1 VDQVSSVTGRS
12 QYPDRHIAVRLEA
25 WIAGVTDWVAA
36 CLLLILILVL
46 FGTILARYVLHLPV
60 TWTEEVGSLLF
71 LWMGMLG
78 AVSAVSR
85 DQHMRLTFV
94 RSRLKPAARS
104 TVDLIAS
111 SVILIF
117 LAKLLVPSIDAIEQN
132 HAFLSPD
139 LSIPGSVGMGAIGVS
154 VFLMFALVLVR
165 TLRMAPWRAAT
176 TALIGIVLAIVA
188 MSVFGGGLGSL
199 DNYNLVIFFVVIL
212 GVLIVCGV
220 PIGFAFGAATQ
231 FYFAF
236 ATDLPLVVMVGRM
249 REGMSNLI
257 LLTIPLFIYLGL
269 LIQYT
274 GMAKRMIEFIA
285 SLLGHVRGGL
295 GYVLLC
301 AMYLVSGISG
311 AKAADMAA
319 IGPILVPSMKARGT
333 RPGDIVALLATSAA
347 AAETIPPSLV
357 LIIIGSV
364 TGVSIAALFTGG
376 LIPAAVSMLA
386 LAIVFHLRSRTEVAG
401 DRIVRPGPR
410 EIGHLLVLALPGLIL
425 PFVIRFAVLEG
436 IATATEVATI
446 GIVYVLIVAIA
457 LRERVSL
464 RKLATMLV
472 DTASLSGALL
482 LIIALAGTM
491 SWALTQSGFASDLVH
506 LMTNLPGGRI
516 GFFAASILMFVVL
529 GSVLE
534 GIPAIVLFGPLLFP
548 AAQALGIHQVHY
560 AIVVLLSMGLG
571 LFAPPFGY
579 GYYTACAISEVSPD
593 DAMGNMLPYLAAFA
607 VAIVVIA
614 LVPWLTVG

>member
-1 VDQVSSVTGRS
+1 VDQSSTIASR
-12 QYPDRHIAVRLEA
+12 PDQAGRHIASRVEA
-25 WIAGVTDWVAA
+25 GITGVTDWVAA
-36 CLLLILILVL
+36 CLLLILIVVL
-46 FGTILARYVLHLPV
+46 FSTIFARYVLHLPM

-71 LWMGMLG
+71 LWMGMFG
-78 AVSAVSR
+78 AVSAISR

-94 RSRLKPAARS
+94 RSRLKPATRS
-104 TVDLIAS
+104 LVDLTAS
-111 SVILIF
+111 SVMLIF
-117 LAKLLVPSIDAIEQN
+117 LAKLLGPSIDAVEQN

-154 VFLMFALVLVR
+154 VFLMFALILVR
-165 TLRMAPWRAAT
+165 TLWSAPWRAAIA
-176 TALIGIVLAIVA
+176 ALAVMGLAMVA
-188 MSVFGGGLGSL
+188 LSVFGDGLESL
-199 DNYNLVIFFVVIL
+199 GNINLVIFFVVIL
-212 GVLIVCGV
+212 GALIICGV
-220 PIGFAFGAATQ
+220 PIGFAFGAATL

-236 ATDLPLVVMVGRM
+236 ATDLPLVVMIGRM

-274 GMAKRMIEFIA
+274 GMAKRMIDFIA
-285 SLLGHVRGGL
+285 SLLGHTRGGL
-295 GYVLLC
+295 GYVLLS

-319 IGPILVPSMKARGT
+319 VGPILVPSMKERGT

-376 LIPAAVSMLA
+376 LIPAAVAMAA
-386 LAIVFHLRSRTEVAG
+386 LAVAFHVRSRIEVTTG
-401 DRIVRPGPR
+401 RTGRPGLP
-410 EIGHLLVLALPGLIL
+410 EIGRLLLLALPGLIL

-457 LRERVSL
+457 TRERISL
-464 RKLATMLV
+464 RKLAAMLV
-472 DTASLSGALL
+472 ETASLSGALL

-506 LMTNLPGGRI
+506 LMTHLPGGKI
-516 GFFAASILMFVVL
+516 GFFAASILMFIVL

-593 DAMGNMLPYLAAFA
+593 DAMGNMVPYLTAFA
-607 VAIVVIA
+607 IAIIVIA
-614 LVPWLTVG
+614 TVPWLTVG

>member
-1 VDQVSSVTGRS
+1 MSWRGRVVALAAVV
-12 QYPDRHIAVRLEA
+12 IA
-25 WIAGVTDWVAA
+25 
-36 CLLLILILVL
+36 
-46 FGTILARYVLHLPV
+46 LAV
-60 TWTEEVGSLLF
+60 
-71 LWMGMLG
+71 
-78 AVSAVSR
+78 
-85 DQHMRLTFV
+85 
-94 RSRLKPAARS
+94 
-104 TVDLIAS
+104 
-111 SVILIF
+111 
-117 LAKLLVPSIDAIEQN
+117 
-132 HAFLSPD
+132 
-139 LSIPGSVGMGAIGVS
+139 
-154 VFLMFALVLVR
+154 
-165 TLRMAPWRAAT
+165 
-176 TALIGIVLAIVA
+176 
-188 MSVFGGGLGSL
+188 MSVCGDGLESL
-199 DNYNLVIFFVVIL
+199 DNYNLVIFFMAVL
-212 GVLIVCGV
+212 GALIVAGV
-220 PIGFAFGAATQ
+220 PIAFAFGAATL
-231 FYFAF
+231 FYFDF

-274 GMAKRMIEFIA
+274 GMAKRMIDFIA

-319 IGPILVPSMKARGT
+319 VGPILVPSMKERGT

-376 LIPAAVSMLA
+376 LMPAAVGMLA
-386 LAIVFHLRSRTEVAG
+386 LAVVFYLRSRAEVIKI
-401 DRIVRPGPR
+401 DRVKPGTR
-410 EIGHLLVLALPGLIL
+410 EIGRLFILALPGLIL

-457 LRERVSL
+457 LRQRVSS
-464 RKLATMLV
+464 RRLAAMLV
-472 DTASLSGALL
+472 ETASLSGALL

-491 SWALTQSGFASDLVH
+491 SWALTQSGFASDLVYG
-506 LMTNLPGGRI
+506 MTHLPGGKA
-516 GFFAASILMFVVL
+516 GFFAASIVMFVVL

-579 GYYTACAISEVSPD
+579 GYYTACAVSEVSPD
-593 DAMGNMLPYLAAFA
+593 DAMANMIPYLVAFA
-607 VAIVVIA
+607 TAIIVIA
-614 LVPWLTVG
+614 MVPWLTVG